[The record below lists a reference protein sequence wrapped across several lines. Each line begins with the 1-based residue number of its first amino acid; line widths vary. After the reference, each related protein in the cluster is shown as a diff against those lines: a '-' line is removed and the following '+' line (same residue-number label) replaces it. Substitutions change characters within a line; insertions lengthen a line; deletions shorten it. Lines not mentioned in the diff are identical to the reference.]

1 MRFAIRR
8 SRLFLICLLLAS
20 VSAAFTIIA
29 PTGAALRQDEPDE
42 PPTLDELLGLDEE
55 QQDRQAT
62 DVAETEAE
70 EELQRRLGQREM
82 RSAFAAAL
90 EKMAIS
96 ADLLEAQLNP
106 GAATQRVQ
114 EEILI
119 KLDQLI
125 DEARKQAGGSCSSS
139 SRSRS
144 TAPPNRQPGAR
155 PGDGAKPGQRAGS
168 RAGGAEPPLEQGDLN
183 TLLKETRREWGD
195 LPQRVREMLLQ
206 GRGEKFS
213 TLYERLTRE
222 YYRRLAEE
230 DSS

>member
-1 MRFAIRR
+1 MF
-8 SRLFLICLLLAS
+8 FVCLLLAS
-20 VSAAFTIIA
+20 AGAAFAAIA
-29 PTGAALRQDEPDE
+29 PTGAALQQDEPAE

-55 QQDRQAT
+55 QQDRQAA

-70 EELQRRLGQREM
+70 EELQRRLSQREM

-90 EKMAIS
+90 EKMTLS
-96 ADLLEAQLNP
+96 ADLLEEQLNP

-114 EEILI
+114 EEILL

-125 DEARKQAGGSCSSS
+125 DEARKLSSGSCSSS
-139 SRSRS
+139 SRSES
-144 TAPPNRQPGAR
+144 TAPPNQQPGAR
-155 PGDGAKPGQRAGS
+155 PGAGAKPGQRAGS

-183 TLLKETRREWGD
+183 TLLEETRREWGD

-206 GRGEKFS
+206 GRDEKFS

-230 DSS
+230 NSS